1 MSSPNDPGQTGVI
14 AGRVVGLLTALLV
27 VGSLLSAPDES
38 VSWVETVVHGV
49 SVNLPGSA
57 TLYFYAYIVL
67 AAIGQYVFSYVTGSL
82 VGVLYSWLERKPIVI
97 VTVVILF
104 IGFINGFALRFDAQ
118 TTPIGIAYILAWC
131 CFIPV
136 FYYYIET
143 TESQWG
149 KTRRLDQRFKD

>member
-27 VGSLLSAPDES
+27 VGSLLFAPDES
-38 VSWVETVVHGV
+38 VSWVDTVVRTF

-57 TLYFYAYIVL
+57 TLYFHAYIIL
-67 AAIGQYVFSYVTGSL
+67 AAVGQYVFSYVTGSL
-82 VGVLYSWLERKPIVI
+82 VGVLYSWLERKSIVI
-97 VTVVILF
+97 ITAVILF

-118 TTPIGIAYILAWC
+118 ITTVGIAYILAWC

-136 FYYYIET
+136 FYYYLET

-149 KTRRLDQRFKD
+149 ETRRLDERDKD